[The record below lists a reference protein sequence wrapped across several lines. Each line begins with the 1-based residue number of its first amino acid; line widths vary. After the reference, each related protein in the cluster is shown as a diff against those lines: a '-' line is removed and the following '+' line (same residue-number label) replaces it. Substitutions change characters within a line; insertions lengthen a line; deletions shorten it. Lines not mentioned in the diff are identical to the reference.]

1 MATAESVSLWKMV
14 VLAMMVAME
23 FSQSIFEVG
32 RPQTQVLVVC
42 AADFYSE
49 LSELILDLWISAV
62 IVFSLCRGHSPLHK
76 GNKWTLLQ
84 CSRDHLVAV

>member
-1 MATAESVSLWKMV
+1 MEQSGSCCWAENLRLLDLMKALATAEMVSVFSLWKMEMVPMMV
-14 VLAMMVAME
+14 VLAMMVVME

-49 LSELILDLWISAV
+49 LSELILEL
-62 IVFSLCRGHSPLHK
+62 
-76 GNKWTLLQ
+76 
-84 CSRDHLVAV
+84 